1 MIFDRI
7 SILSSYGALK
17 TAQNN
22 EGKISHILFNR
33 TAFYG
38 TKTNIRF
45 KSVQELATYIQN
57 EFSFQIFDPNC
68 VCGTCNESIWKLLS
82 FVVELPGRRYVTF
95 VNNLRG
101 GFESAEGAILNKKT
115 IDIIAK
121 DFAKDLRLDTIKNNY
136 ECHGYIQN
144 QGRYVTPCEYVD
156 MITNSYYD
164 ELIKEYMKTRNLFGL
179 SKSEIFI
186 DKCHEGELVKKK
198 QWATTTA
205 ATTTIL
211 PTTTIK
217 TYEAQTVFFN
227 TAGATMV
234 VGDGVQRTV
243 NMTPTKMTSH
253 SVTIR
258 KGGGQRFNSL
268 DELKYTITGTLYN
281 EPVTLSPD
289 GSTIALGDQSVN
301 IFLLSGEIVIA
312 YTHKV
317 QYSDL
322 QVRINIATANPTS

>member
-7 SILSSYGALK
+7 SILSSYGALR
-17 TAQNN
+17 TAQSN

-45 KSVQELATYIQN
+45 KSVQELAVYIQN
-57 EFSFQIFDPNC
+57 EFAFQIFDPNC

-101 GFESAEGAILNKKT
+101 GFESAEGARLNKKT
-115 IDIIAK
+115 VDIIAK
-121 DFAKDLRLDTIKNNY
+121 DFAKDRRLGVIKDNY

-164 ELIKEYMKTRNLFGL
+164 ELIKEYMKTRNQFGL

-198 QWATTTA
+198 QWATTTE

-211 PTTTIK
+211 PTTTLP
-217 TYEAQTVFFN
+217 TYEAETLFFN
-227 TAGATMV
+227 TALATMV
-234 VGDGVQRTV
+234 LGDGVQKTTNVR
-243 NMTPTKMTSH
+243 PTEPATH
-253 SVTIR
+253 SIFIG
-258 KGGGQRFNSL
+258 KSGGQPFNNL
-268 DELKYTITGTLYN
+268 NELTYTLTGTLYPD
-281 EPVTLSPD
+281 PVTLNPD
-289 GSTIALGDQSVN
+289 GSTIALGDQSIN
-301 IFLLSGEIVIA
+301 IFLLSGMIIIA
-312 YTHKV
+312 YTHTI
-317 QYSDL
+317 QDSDL
-322 QVRINIATANPTS
+322 QVRINIAEANPTS

>member
-17 TAQNN
+17 AAQNN

-45 KSVQELATYIQN
+45 KSVQELAVYIQN

-82 FVVELPGRRYVTF
+82 FVVELPGRRYITF

-121 DFAKDLRLDTIKNNY
+121 DFAKDRRLGLIKDNY

-198 QWATTTA
+198 QWATTTE
-205 ATTTIL
+205 ATTTQL
-211 PTTTIK
+211 PTTTVS
-217 TYEAQTVFFN
+217 TYNAQTLFLN
-227 TAGATMV
+227 YAMGTSV
-234 VGDGVQRTV
+234 VGNGMQETNGILDGKPVT
-243 NMTPTKMTSH
+243 H
-253 SVTIR
+253 SITIR
-258 KGGGQRFNSL
+258 KSGGKFFNL
-268 DELKYTITGTLYN
+268 NELNFTVSGTISNTPIQLY
-281 EPVTLSPD
+281 PD
-289 GSTIALGDQSVN
+289 GSTGALLGQSYN
-301 IFLLSGEIVIA
+301 IFLLNGEIVVA
-312 YTHKV
+312 WTHV
-317 QYSDL
+317 IQTEDMNIS
-322 QVRINIATANPTS
+322 INITGGTPAS